1 MLNYVT
7 YFGGRIKG
15 VSAMKMIEKRDLNDR
30 FIRLSPPQILAI
42 GFFALIMVGGLMLK
56 LPISTKTS
64 ISWVDAYFTATS
76 AATVTG
82 LGVVDVNSTFT
93 IFGQV
98 VIMFL
103 IQTGGLGLMTIAIL
117 IVWVLGKKIGLRH
130 RLLIGEA
137 LNQTNIGG
145 LVKLVKRVFFFS
157 ICIELVGVVFLSIR
171 FIPEFG
177 FGKGL
182 YYSLFHVV
190 AAYNNAGFALWP
202 DNLTRYV
209 GDPIINIGICSL
221 IVTGGLGFTVLIDIW
236 YSRSFRKLV
245 LHSKI
250 MIIGT
255 IVLIVGAMLVIFV
268 LEYSN
273 AKTLGSLSLSEKLW
287 ASFFQGIT
295 PRTAGFNT
303 IDYGSMRE
311 STLFFTMVLMFI
323 GAGSVSTGGGIKIT
337 TFVILITSV
346 LSFFKKKEELVLF
359 RRTIKMS
366 TVTRALAIVIAS
378 QFLIFVAVFTLMLTE
393 NFSFMELLF
402 ETISAFGTVGLTMG
416 ITAKLSAFGKCVIM
430 FVMFC
435 GLIGPLTLVFSLARP
450 AKQAIRYPSEDVFTG

>member
-42 GFFALIMVGGLMLK
+42 GFFALIIVGGILLK
-56 LPISTKTS
+56 LPLSIKTP
-64 ISWVDAYFTATS
+64 ISWVDAFFTATS

-117 IVWVLGKKIGLRH
+117 IVWMLGKKIGLRH

-171 FIPEFG
+171 LVPEFG
-177 FGKGL
+177 LGKGL

-255 IVLIVGAMLVIFV
+255 IVLIAAAMLIIFV
-268 LEYSN
+268 LEYNN
-273 AKTLGSLSLSEKLW
+273 AKTLGSLSFGEKLW
-287 ASFFQGIT
+287 ASFFQAIT

-303 IDYGSMRE
+303 VDYGSMGE
-311 STLFFTMVLMFI
+311 ATLFFTMVLMFI
-323 GAGSVSTGGGIKIT
+323 GAGSVSTGGGIKLT

-346 LSFFKKKEELVLF
+346 LSFFKKKEDLILF

-378 QFLIFVAVFTLMLTE
+378 QFLIFVAVFILMLTE
-393 NFSFMELLF
+393 NFSFIEILF

-435 GLIGPLTLVFSLARP
+435 GLIGPLTLVFSLAQP
-450 AKQAIRYPSEDVFTG
+450 AKQKIRYPSEDVFTG

>member
-7 YFGGRIKG
+7 YFGGWVKG
-15 VSAMKMIEKRDLNDR
+15 VNAMKMIGKRDLNDR

-64 ISWVDAYFTATS
+64 ISWVDAFFTATS

-157 ICIELVGVVFLSIR
+157 ICIELVGVIFLSIR

-236 YSRSFRKLV
+236 YSRKFRKLV

-255 IVLIVGAMLVIFV
+255 IVLIVSAMLIIFV
-268 LEYSN
+268 LEYNN
-273 AKTLGSLSLSEKLW
+273 AKTLGSLSFSEKLW

-311 STLFFTMVLMFI
+311 STLFVTMVLMYI
-323 GAGSVSTGGGIKIT
+323 GAGSVSTGGGIKLT
-337 TFVILITSV
+337 TFVILVASV

-378 QFLIFVAVFTLMLTE
+378 QFLIFVAVFILMLTE

-435 GLIGPLTLVFSLARP
+435 GLIGPLTLVFSLSRP
-450 AKQAIRYPSEDVFTG
+450 AKQAIRYPAEDVFTG

>member
-1 MLNYVT
+1 MDVT
-7 YFGGRIKG
+7 KKQGLYNR
-15 VSAMKMIEKRDLNDR
+15 L
-30 FIRLSPPQILAI
+30 IRLNPPQILAL
-42 GFFALIMVGGLMLK
+42 GFFCLIVVGGLLLK
-56 LPISTKTS
+56 LPFATKVH
-64 ISWVDAYFTATS
+64 ISWVDAFFTATS

-82 LGVVDVNSTFT
+82 LGVVDTASTFT
-93 IFGQV
+93 MFGEI

-137 LNQTNIGG
+137 FNQTNIGG
-145 LVKLVKRVFFFS
+145 LVKLVKRVFIFS
-157 ICIELVGVVFLSIR
+157 ICIELIGVIFLSFR

-182 YYSLFHVV
+182 YYSIFHVI
-190 AAYNNAGFALWP
+190 ASYNNAGFALWP

-221 IVTGGLGFTVLIDIW
+221 IVIGGLGFTVLIDIW
-236 YSRSFRKLV
+236 YSRSFRKLS

-255 IVLIVGAMLVIFV
+255 VVLNIIAMIVIFV
-268 LEYSN
+268 LEYN
-273 AKTLGSLSLSEKLW
+273 NVKTLGNLSLNEKLW

-303 IDYGSMRE
+303 VDYGVMVE
-311 STLFFTMVLMFI
+311 SYIFFTLILMFFV
-323 GAGSVSTGGGIKIT
+323 AGFVSTGGGIKLT

-346 LSFFKKKEELVLF
+346 LSFFRKKEEIVLF
-359 RRTIKMS
+359 QRTIKMS
-366 TVTRALAIVIAS
+366 TVTRALAIAVAS
-378 QFLIFVAVFTLMLTE
+378 QILILAAVFILMLTE
-393 NFSFMELLF
+393 NFSFIQLLF

-416 ITAKLSAFGKCVIM
+416 ITAKLSAFGKCIIM

-450 AKQAIRYPSEDVFTG
+450 AKQKIKYPPEDVFTG

>member
-1 MLNYVT
+1 MEVAKKQGLYNRLVRLN
-7 YFGGRIKG
+7 
-15 VSAMKMIEKRDLNDR
+15 
-30 FIRLSPPQILAI
+30 PPQILAL
-42 GFFALIMVGGLMLK
+42 GFFCLIVVGGLLLK
-56 LPISTKTS
+56 LPFATKVH
-64 ISWVDAYFTATS
+64 ISWVDAFFTATS

-82 LGVVDVNSTFT
+82 LGVVDTASTFT
-93 IFGQV
+93 MFGEI

-137 LNQTNIGG
+137 FNQTNIGG
-145 LVKLVKRVFFFS
+145 LVKLVKRVFIFS
-157 ICIELVGVVFLSIR
+157 ICIELIGVIFLSMR

-182 YYSLFHVV
+182 YYSIFHVI
-190 AAYNNAGFALWP
+190 ASYNNAGFALWP

-221 IVTGGLGFTVLIDIW
+221 IVIGGLGFTVLIDIW
-236 YSRSFRKLV
+236 YSRSFRKLS

-250 MIIGT
+250 MIVGT
-255 IVLIVGAMLVIFV
+255 VALNIIAMIVIFV
-268 LEYSN
+268 LEYN
-273 AKTLGSLSLSEKLW
+273 NVKTLGNLSLNEKLW

-303 IDYGSMRE
+303 VDYGGMEE
-311 STLFFTMVLMFI
+311 SSILFTMVLMFI
-323 GAGSVSTGGGIKIT
+323 GAGSVSTGGGIKLT

-346 LSFFKKKEELVLF
+346 LSFFRKKEDFVLF
-359 RRTIKMS
+359 QRTIKMS
-366 TVTRALAIVIAS
+366 TVTRALAIVVAS
-378 QFLIFVAVFTLMLTE
+378 QILIFTAVFVLMLTE
-393 NFSFMELLF
+393 DFSFIQLLF

-416 ITAKLSAFGKCVIM
+416 ITAKLSAFGKCIIM

-450 AKQAIRYPSEDVFTG
+450 AKQKIKYPSEDVFTG